1 MITSLILSFLLKMQP
16 LAHKKLDFEEFCAAA
31 VSVYQLEALEEWE
44 QIATIAFDHFE
55 REGSRAISVQELAEV
70 CIWTSIYL

>member
-1 MITSLILSFLLKMQP
+1 MQP
-16 LAHKKLDFEEFCAAA
+16 LAHRKLDFEEFCAAA

-44 QIATIAFDHFE
+44 QIATTAFEDFE

-70 CIWTSIYL
+70 CRDFNISLRSIKPQSLA